1 MKKAQKIKK
10 KIRWKEN
17 IEDRRY
23 KVHIA
28 QKIMSS
34 MSELLLG
41 LVCMLIFMISARTML
56 EDIYSWSSYTVG
68 TIVFA
73 FFMIAIVGIF
83 MEFSYYVDRKLGR
96 AIRWGILVI
105 GIFICTLYLGLGEKG
120 AHILSGLEEALR
132 LYIKD
137 WNIYYGSSVK
147 ASTGNIIYV
156 TEALDFLF
164 LSLFLVLF
172 WLAKMFKKNNIMFL
186 VPNIVFALELAV
198 GLSPKELGFFLM
210 FAGILLSNASAY
222 KSPDFLPAPGKRNS
236 ATSILKNFMWVAVGI
251 CIFIGC
257 GVVKLVGASSANDAM
272 QYTDEFKAKQ
282 RQIIED
288 LSNWWLSG
296 DFSLFDIISSLG
308 GDDSTEVELTN
319 DAPDYTGKTVLTI
332 HADYRPSGNLYLK
345 GYYANK
351 YEDGTWELDSEE
363 FEEACVK
370 SGYDV
375 DKMSENIA
383 SLCTNK
389 ILKVSEKKMLDGM
402 EGFSSVSVT
411 YSNGTGMK
419 AFAPYFSIIAEGQ
432 DIEAGGD
439 SRYIKARNATKT
451 SFYLWDYFSIYENTL
466 YSFEQASRY
475 DWESWYEEFVKKN
488 YLEVPSDMQNVKK
501 VAKEVNRDSGTFYTS
516 TINEKRMKY
525 AYAVVDWMKD
535 NTTYSMDLPSVPSG
549 VDPVEY
555 FLGDTRMGYCMHY
568 ASASVLILRE
578 LGVPARYTSGY
589 IVDKELFCRRDS
601 RFIASVPDNRAHAWV
616 EIYLNGVGWVPVEV
630 TKGYD
635 VSDLSNVGEEDT
647 SEVETSEKVTDNTTE
662 TSSDIDIIEK
672 DSSSEVATTKPLSEN
687 SSDSSGEDINS
698 QTGANGDGNSTGNS
712 NNTTGNGVSW
722 KTVKLVLIF
731 MGIASVISAIVYAF
745 LCAKANYRN
754 KLLNAIKKKRTLRA
768 IKTINRRIYRK
779 LRVTGKLL
787 KNNPRD
793 EQYEDTLKKVYSEI
807 SPDEWEKYMDIVKAA
822 AFSKKDFS
830 VEEMEFCYSVYNRI
844 GKKNCK

>member
-23 KVHIA
+23 KAHIA

-132 LYIKD
+132 LYIRD

-147 ASTGNIIYV
+147 ASAGNIIYV

-172 WLAKMFKKNNIMFL
+172 WLAKMFKKNIIMFL

-198 GLSPKELGFFLM
+198 GLSPNELGIFLM

-272 QYTDEFKAKQ
+272 QYTDQFKAKQ
-282 RQIIED
+282 RQIIDD

-345 GYYANK
+345 GYYANE
-351 YEDGTWELDSEE
+351 YEDGIWELDSGE
-363 FEEACVK
+363 FEEACLE

-383 SLCTNK
+383 SLGANK
-389 ILKVSEKKMLDGM
+389 ILKVYQKYTSDGM
-402 EGFSSVSVT
+402 ETFSPVSVT
-411 YSNGTGMK
+411 YSNATGTK
-419 AFAPYFSIIAEGQ
+419 AFYPYFIIDEGEYV
-432 DIEAGGD
+432 EASGD
-439 SRYIKARNATKT
+439 SRYIKERNATKT
-451 SFYLWDYFSIYENTL
+451 SFYLWDYDTVYENSL
-466 YSFEQASRY
+466 YVFEGASRY
-475 DWESWYEEFVKKN
+475 DWESWYEEFVRNN
-488 YLEVPSDMQNVKK
+488 YLKVPSDMSNVRQI
-501 VAKEVNRDSGTFYTS
+501 AKEIDRDSLTFYAT
-516 TINEKRMKY
+516 TINEERL
-525 AYAVVDWMKD
+525 AYANAVANWMRD

-549 VDPVEY
+549 VEPVEY
-555 FLGDTRMGYCMHY
+555 FLGNSRKGYCMHY

-578 LGVPARYTSGY
+578 LGVPARYVSGY
-589 IVDKELFCRRDS
+589 IVDKELFYRRNS
-601 RFIASVPDNRAHAWV
+601 QFIASVPDNRAHAWV

-635 VSDLSNVGEEDT
+635 VTDLSNVSEEDT

-662 TSSDIDIIEK
+662 TSSYIDIIEK
-672 DSSSEVATTKPLSEN
+672 DSSNEIATTKPLLEN

-698 QTGANGDGNSTGNS
+698 QTGDNVDGNNTGNRD
-712 NNTTGNGVSW
+712 NTTGNGVSW

-731 MGIASVISAIVYAF
+731 MGIASVITVIVYAF

-787 KNNPRD
+787 KNNPKD
-793 EQYEDTLKKVYSEI
+793 EQYEDTLKKVYPEI